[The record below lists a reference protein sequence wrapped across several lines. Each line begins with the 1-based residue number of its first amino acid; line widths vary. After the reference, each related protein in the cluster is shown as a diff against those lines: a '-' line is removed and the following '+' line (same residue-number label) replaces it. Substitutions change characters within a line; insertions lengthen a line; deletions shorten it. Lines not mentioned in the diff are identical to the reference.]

1 MSEEQE
7 IQEIMSFVPTEYQNK
22 FNKTPNQKKIKK
34 RLEELG
40 HRHVFVWWEP
50 IEAGL
55 IMCGCGGGYF
65 AVSDREDLL
74 PLGLSC
80 REALDFLR
88 ENDDE

>member
-1 MSEEQE
+1 M
-7 IQEIMSFVPTEYQNK
+7 F
-22 FNKTPNQKKIKK
+22 
-34 RLEELG
+34 
-40 HRHVFVWWEP
+40 FVWWEP

-80 REALDFLR
+80 REALDLLR